1 MKIGHFFADIQ
12 IPMVHTGTNNT
23 IETVVF
29 CPNGCHGVAMVFFE
43 WNNNFLFIYI
53 PCLYIHPYTNCL
65 LTHTKIKVT
74 KLLEIVVFTDIGT
87 RVLCA
92 QCIELNNWFVKYSMN
107 M

>member
-43 WNNNFLFIYI
+43 
-53 PCLYIHPYTNCL
+53 
-65 LTHTKIKVT
+65 
-74 KLLEIVVFTDIGT
+74 
-87 RVLCA
+87 
-92 QCIELNNWFVKYSMN
+92 
-107 M
+107 